1 MFVLLTT
8 MDYDKAKAMGK
19 IPFKV
24 SETWICD
31 LVQQEKRNYRET
43 REQLIRRGWLTLK
56 KTRSNGSNVLVV
68 EVKKIWQEML
78 DWMAQEGYEDVFSYE
93 EDFDD
98 SDLVD
103 VDFADEKQ
111 NLADEKRKNTD
122 EKQNLLLSSKS
133 VLSEA
138 KFADEKLIFT
148 DENPYNNKNK
158 IIENKKEEK
167 VDKEEI
173 EKIKKS
179 AARPEFRYDLST
191 YDINELCYYQD
202 YNIC

>member
-1 MFVLLTT
+1 MSKEITSFFKEAPYLKFTMPIPKSDKFVMGLPQSLVMYINSQTKKCAAQRSVMFVLLTT

-78 DWMAQEGYEDVFSYE
+78 DWMAQEGYEDTFSYE

-98 SDLVD
+98 SDLID

-111 NLADEKRKNTD
+111 NLADEKRKITD
-122 EKQNLLLSSKS
+122 EKQIGRAH
-133 VLSEA
+133 V
-138 KFADEKLIFT
+138 
-148 DENPYNNKNK
+148 
-158 IIENKKEEK
+158 
-167 VDKEEI
+167 
-173 EKIKKS
+173 
-179 AARPEFRYDLST
+179 
-191 YDINELCYYQD
+191 
-202 YNIC
+202 